1 MYSRTILLSVRVA
14 IAEARFGQEQIPI
27 SAISSAPGGSSGQ
40 AQTLAGQSISTLLG
54 AANPCAKLT
63 QADLILSEL
72 GDGALEA
79 AIGLVAAEQNF
90 NNFNVDIPS
99 ICSDPTLPTSEALRG
114 ITPLIDPGVLGS
126 DIANALSASSK
137 TAPLNAVGLS
147 VAEVLVANGFSNFT
161 AEDESLR
168 FKLLQTSAKSSST
181 FSSNAA
187 VGTDAVS
194 GSVTGTFTGLV
205 ASSIAGLDFA
215 RFDGRKA
222 AEFPFQAQDPL
233 VNKSQGEA
241 LNPTIIA
248 KRICDQLTNV
258 CKANDAAKTACTA
271 ALVALGGRVAQT
283 ANDWNTQLEFAGTN
297 LNPDNAPQ
305 SGLVGYD

>member
-1 MYSRTILLSVRVA
+1 VKFFTSHSEFCFTLPCLPFDLFPTTRDRHQSRTSNRRRRRNWRSLWFRHWNLHRLGCLLHRRSRLRSLHSNHEVR
-14 IAEARFGQEQIPI
+14 
-27 SAISSAPGGSSGQ
+27 
-40 AQTLAGQSISTLLG
+40 
-54 AANPCAKLT
+54 
-63 QADLILSEL
+63 
-72 GDGALEA
+72 
-79 AIGLVAAEQNF
+79 
-90 NNFNVDIPS
+90 
-99 ICSDPTLPTSEALRG
+99 
-114 ITPLIDPGVLGS
+114 
-126 DIANALSASSK
+126 
-137 TAPLNAVGLS
+137 
-147 VAEVLVANGFSNFT
+147 
-161 AEDESLR
+161 
-168 FKLLQTSAKSSST
+168 
-181 FSSNAA
+181 
-187 VGTDAVS
+187 
-194 GSVTGTFTGLV
+194 
-205 ASSIAGLDFA
+205 A

-271 ALVALGGRVAQT
+271 ALAALGGRVAQT